1 MTTARTISELAAE
14 LVARGWPRVD
24 VPEGAD
30 QVPASRIP
38 AGGWWWC
45 VDAANITVHAP
56 TWACTIAVGENGQ
69 LVDCDLWRQPCGT
82 DEPEALAL
90 LRRWPG
96 IQPAEALA
104 EALLADG

>member
-1 MTTARTISELAAE
+1 MTTARTVAELSAQ

-30 QVPASRIP
+30 QLPSSRIP

-45 VDAANITVHAP
+45 VDPVHITVHAP
-56 TWACTIAVGENGQ
+56 TWACTIEVGEHGQ

-82 DEPEALAL
+82 DEPRALAL

-96 IQPAEALA
+96 LELAAALA
-104 EALLADG
+104 EALQADA